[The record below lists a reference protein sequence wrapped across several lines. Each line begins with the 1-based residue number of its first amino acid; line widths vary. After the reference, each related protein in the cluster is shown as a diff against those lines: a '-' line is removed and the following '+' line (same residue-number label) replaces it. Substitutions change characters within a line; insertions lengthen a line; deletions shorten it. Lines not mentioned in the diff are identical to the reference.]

1 MQCKFLHVITPYIL
15 VNRRLK
21 TKVRTKSIEDSK
33 AVVIL
38 WKKSLFSSSSASSY
52 CSSASYP
59 NAWNDLS
66 WFKSKE
72 AGTTFTYLWL
82 FVCQF
87 VVFTSNQFTQNEN
100 AEDHE
105 EVLISKAAAII
116 LKSSVFL
123 LWSTVKNSVTFNSL
137 INLSINVSIAWFFKI
152 WFHIYIK
159 DYVYS
164 GAKKFY

>member
-15 VNRRLK
+15 VHVNRRFK

-38 WKKSLFSSSSASSY
+38 WTKKKSLFSSSSVSSY

-59 NAWNDLS
+59 NARNDLS

-87 VVFTSNQFTQNEN
+87 VVFTSNQFPQNEN

-116 LKSSVFL
+116 LKSLVFL
-123 LWSTVKNSVTFNSL
+123 LWSAVKNSVNFHFIDKSFNKCKYCL
-137 INLSINVSIAWFFKI
+137 IF
-152 WFHIYIK
+152 
-159 DYVYS
+159 
-164 GAKKFY
+164 

>member
-15 VNRRLK
+15 VNRRFK

-33 AVVIL
+33 ALVIL
-38 WKKSLFSSSSASSY
+38 WKKKKSLFSSSSASSY

-59 NAWNDLS
+59 NALS

-72 AGTTFTYLWL
+72 AGTTFTYLRS

-87 VVFTSNQFTQNEN
+87 VVFTSNQFPQNEN

-116 LKSSVFL
+116 LKSLVFL
-123 LWSTVKNSVTFNSL
+123 LWSAVKNSVNFQFIDKSFNKYKYCL
-137 INLSINVSIAWFFKI
+137 IFKKLI
-152 WFHIYIK
+152 SHLY
-159 DYVYS
+159 
-164 GAKKFY
+164 